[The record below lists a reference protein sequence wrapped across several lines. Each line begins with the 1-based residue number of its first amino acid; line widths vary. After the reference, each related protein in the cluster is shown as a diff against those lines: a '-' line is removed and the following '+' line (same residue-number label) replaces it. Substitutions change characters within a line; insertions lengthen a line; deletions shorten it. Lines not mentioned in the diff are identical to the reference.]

1 VSNLYPLQ
9 SILSKPVRSSAIAIG
24 FFLAI
29 GIGSNVSAQEP
40 NNSPLSVIDWFNQHQ
55 TSKPT
60 EETNPQGQS
69 QKNENAISAIEV
81 SVLPPQAPD
90 AVGLTSSTVS
100 GFAASIWQSSES
112 EKLGQM
118 LDDMPAP
125 RLPSLSILLTRLMV
139 TEATAPSG
147 PPGNFLAARVR
158 MLIKLGDVE
167 PALALLDRAGPETSP
182 EIFQL
187 WADLTLLTAQESRL
201 CEKLAAEPSLSPG
214 YDYLIYCLVRTG
226 DWNAAAAT
234 LLAAEALGELDPDTT
249 LLLTR
254 FLDPELFEDA
264 PSEYEIGTQTTPL
277 TFRLYEGIGE
287 PWPTEQLPLAFAHAD
302 LRGLSGWRAQI
313 IAAER
318 LARTGAVSEN
328 LLLGVYTA
336 NKPSATGGVWDRVAA
351 VQNLEAAISERD
363 VETIEQLLPNVWES
377 MGQVGLRHAIA
388 NLFSDDLTDMDWR
401 DAKTASLVHQIGL
414 LSRSYESVANT
425 YWPTSHREAYFNA
438 VATGTTV
445 GTTYTGYLPDAI
457 RAGFS
462 GEPSAE
468 QTFLLAR
475 NSDGEALLTA
485 ISSVA
490 SGRDAYPSDI
500 SHAISTFQVLGL
512 GDIARQFSLQLMLSS
527 DPL

>member
-1 VSNLYPLQ
+1 MRASPLVWGFLLAVSTC
-9 SILSKPVRSSAIAIG
+9 SA
-24 FFLAI
+24 
-29 GIGSNVSAQEP
+29 VVAQDAD
-40 NNSPLSVIDWFNQHQ
+40 NSPLSVINWFNQHQ
-55 TSKPT
+55 TSKLT
-60 EETNPQGQS
+60 EETKSIDQS
-69 QKNENAISAIEV
+69 HTAENSLSTIEV

-100 GFAASIWQSSES
+100 GVAASIWQSSGS
-112 EKLGQM
+112 DKLVQM
-118 LDDMPAP
+118 LDDMHVP
-125 RLPSLSILLTRLMV
+125 RLPSLSVLLTRLMV
-139 TEATAPSG
+139 TEAD
-147 PPGNFLAARVR
+147 PPNGTPGDFLAARVR
-158 MLIKLGDVE
+158 MLKKLGDVE

-187 WADLTLLTAQESRL
+187 WADLTLLTAQEHRL
-201 CEKLAAEPSLSPG
+201 CEKLTAEPSLSPG
-214 YDYLIYCLVRTG
+214 YDYSIYCLVRTG

-234 LLAAEALGELDPDTT
+234 LLAAEALGELDPETS

-264 PSEYEIGTQTTPL
+264 PIDYEIGTQTTPL

-351 VQNLEAAISERD
+351 VQNLETAIGARD
-363 VETIEQLLPNVWES
+363 IATIEQLLPDVWEQ

-388 NLFSDDLTDMDWR
+388 NIFSDDLADVDWS
-401 DAKTASLVHQIGL
+401 DKNTASLVHQIGL

-438 VATGTTV
+438 IATGATV
-445 GTTYTGYLPDAI
+445 GTTYSGYLPDAI

-468 QTFLLAR
+468 QTFLLAQ

-485 ISSVA
+485 ISSVT
-490 SGRDAYPSDI
+490 SGRDAIPSEI

-512 GDIARQFSLQLMLSS
+512 GDIARKFALQLMLDS
-527 DPL
+527 DPI

>member
-1 VSNLYPLQ
+1 
-9 SILSKPVRSSAIAIG
+9 VRSSAIIIG
-24 FFLAI
+24 FLWAFSV
-29 GIGSNVSAQEP
+29 GSIVSAQEP

-55 TSKPT
+55 TLKPP
-60 EETNPQGQS
+60 EETTPQVQS
-69 QKNENAISAIEV
+69 RKTKNTISAIEV
-81 SVLPPQAPD
+81 SILPPQTPD

-100 GFAASIWQSSES
+100 GFAASIWQSSKS
-112 EKLGQM
+112 DKLVRM
-118 LDDMPAP
+118 LDDMPVP

-139 TEATAPSG
+139 TEATPPSG
-147 PPGNFLAARVR
+147 TPGDFLAARVR
-158 MLIKLGDVE
+158 MLTKLGDVE

-201 CEKLAAEPSLSPG
+201 CAKLAAEPSLSPG
-214 YDYLIYCLVRTG
+214 YDYLVYCLVRTG

-264 PSEYEIGTQTTPL
+264 PNDYEIGPQTTPL

-287 PWPTEQLPLAFAHAD
+287 PWPTDQLPLAFAHAD

-318 LARTGAVSEN
+318 LASTGAVSEN

-351 VQNLEAAISERD
+351 VQNLESAINDRD
-363 VETIEQLLPNVWES
+363 IKYLEELLPNVWDS
-377 MGQVGLRHAIA
+377 MGTVGLRHVIA
-388 NLFSDDLTDMDWR
+388 NLFSDDLADMDWN
-401 DAKTASLVHQIGL
+401 DANTASLVHQIGL
-414 LSRSYESVANT
+414 LSRSYESIANT
-425 YWPTSHREAYFNA
+425 YWPTSHREAYLIS
-438 VATGTTV
+438 VANGTTM
-445 GTTYTGYLPDAI
+445 GTTYSGYLPDAI
-457 RAGFS
+457 RSGFA

-468 QTFLLAR
+468 QTFLLAQ